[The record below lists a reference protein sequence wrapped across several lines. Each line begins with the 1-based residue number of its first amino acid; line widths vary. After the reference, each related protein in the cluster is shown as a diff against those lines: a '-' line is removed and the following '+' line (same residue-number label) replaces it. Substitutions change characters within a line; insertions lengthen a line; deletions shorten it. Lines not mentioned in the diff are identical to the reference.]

1 MITKDDIQA
10 FYDMQGGMTNA
21 DMVYEFHEAFAPDQ
35 NDGDWSDDVMEL
47 RMKLMLEEM
56 DEFVEAWRKDP
67 YEGFEEAVV
76 KELIDILY
84 VTYGTLL
91 YLGVDPDEA
100 FRRVHES
107 NMSKLDEDGKPIRRA
122 DGKVLKGPNYFE
134 PDLSDLV

>member
-1 MITKDDIQA
+1 MINKSDIQA

-21 DMVYEFHEAFAPDQ
+21 DMVYEFHEAFCPDQ
-35 NDGDWSDDVMEL
+35 NNGQWSDEVMEM

-56 DEFVEAWRKDP
+56 DEFVEAWRDELH
-67 YEGFEEAVV
+67 EGYEEAVI
-76 KELIDILY
+76 KELVDILY
-84 VTYGTLL
+84 VVYGTIL

-100 FRRVHES
+100 FRRVHAS
-107 NMSKLDEDGKPIRRA
+107 NMSKLGKDGKPIRRV